1 MRKSLRAWVHNVTM
15 GVMSEGSEGS
25 EGHWNRLQHRKVEAV
40 QEVVRTSVWE
50 FLLVNSDS
58 ESQVQI
64 WNVSCA
70 YVPREFDRSAGTGFF
85 AMVVTTFHL
94 FSFVGSR

>member
-1 MRKSLRAWVHNVTM
+1 MRIPA
-15 GVMSEGSEGS
+15 
-25 EGHWNRLQHRKVEAV
+25 
-40 QEVVRTSVWE
+40 
-50 FLLVNSDS
+50 SDS